1 MDPKASCC
9 VIPAPTPRAEL
20 AERLATALWTGE
32 WPYIASRLSWA
43 DRRTIIAALR
53 GEAVPGTQDP
63 RPAPTEEIKAAITA
77 DIINL

>member
-20 AERLATALWTGE
+20 AERLATALWTGN
-32 WPYIASRLSWA
+32 WNVVATHLSWA

-53 GEAVPGTQDP
+53 EKSLPVTQWYNTP
-63 RPAPTEEIKAAITA
+63 RG
-77 DIINL
+77 